1 MSYSSPIETI
11 IRNMNSRFEDGVY
24 RAVQNVGIRVDKAE
38 LEKALLYD
46 RNQYVKGFEDAIKRM
61 FEIMDDSETES
72 EACWHDKFEWDDC
85 IDSLK
90 GRMRPSMK
98 QDDTNQGI
106 RTEDPFVRVDDV
118 MQVLKAMS
126 ASGRS
131 VNVNARDFCSA
142 VMELTESKT

>member
-11 IRNMNSRFEDGVY
+11 IRDMNSRLEDGVY

-46 RNQYVKGFEDAIKRM
+46 RNQYDKGFEDAIKRM
-61 FEIMDDSETES
+61 FEIMDDHETES
-72 EACWHDKFEWDDC
+72 EACWHDSWEWADC
-85 IDSLK
+85 INYLK
-90 GRMRPSMK
+90 GRIKPTE

-106 RTEDPFVRVDDV
+106 RPEYPFVRLDDV

-142 VMELTESKT
+142 VMELTEDKE